1 MIGAETEGRA
11 ACFFNRG
18 IVASQWLARLLP
30 EDHSSTKLTKVIAT
44 PGDKIRNFLGG
55 PVRDK
60 LVSLLT
66 DTNAAK
72 GHIYAALFELDDP
85 ELIPLLQPFRKR
97 AHIVLG
103 NGSVKRKG
111 EDGLEALGEMMEAD
125 AQTACGPR
133 HGRGKDRTAHRW
145 GKTKGKIGF
154 HGGKV
159 EIARPRL
166 RSFDGKEQA
175 LPSWE
180 GAMTEDWLGK
190 WAMNQMLINVSTR
203 KFERSMRLPEG
214 DVPAPNGSG
223 LSKSA
228 ASRRFVALSAA
239 RLKEWMGSDLSDLGL
254 LVIQID
260 GIHMD
265 EDMTLVAAIGVDVN
279 GDKHPLG
286 LVEGAT
292 ENAATV
298 QALIDNLVE
307 RGLDPAVP
315 RLFIIDG
322 SKALS
327 KAIRATFGRDAAIQ
341 RCQIHKARNIMDR
354 LPKSMHAQVRR
365 VLRQAWEM
373 DDADKAEKLLRNLAR
388 RLERDWEGVAAS
400 ILEGLDE
407 MLTVTKL
414 GLPPELRRSLA
425 CTNIIENVM
434 GTVRRVSRNVKYWR
448 SPSMALRWAGAAM
461 QEAAKGF
468 RRLKAYKQL
477 PLLQAALAVRKARAT
492 SSNAH
497 LAQTTKAA

>member
-1 MIGAETEGRA
+1 
-11 ACFFNRG
+11 
-18 IVASQWLARLLP
+18 
-30 EDHSSTKLTKVIAT
+30 
-44 PGDKIRNFLGG
+44 
-55 PVRDK
+55 
-60 LVSLLT
+60 
-66 DTNAAK
+66 
-72 GHIYAALFELDDP
+72 
-85 ELIPLLQPFRKR
+85 
-97 AHIVLG
+97 
-103 NGSVKRKG
+103 
-111 EDGLEALGEMMEAD
+111 
-125 AQTACGPR
+125 
-133 HGRGKDRTAHRW
+133 
-145 GKTKGKIGF
+145 
-154 HGGKV
+154 
-159 EIARPRL
+159 
-166 RSFDGKEQA
+166 
-175 LPSWE
+175 
-180 GAMTEDWLGK
+180 MTEDWLGK
-190 WAMNQMLINVSTR
+190 WAMEPDADNVSTR

-223 LSKSA
+223 LSKNA

-373 DDADKAEKLLRNLAR
+373 DDADKAEKLLPQSRPTSRTRLGGCCRLDPGRAR
-388 RLERDWEGVAAS
+388 RDAHRNKARTAA
-400 ILEGLDE
+400 
-407 MLTVTKL
+407 
-414 GLPPELRRSLA
+414 
-425 CTNIIENVM
+425 
-434 GTVRRVSRNVKYWR
+434 GTAAFARLHEHHRECHGH
-448 SPSMALRWAGAAM
+448 GAAR
-461 QEAAKGF
+461 QPERKI
-468 RRLKAYKQL
+468 L
-477 PLLQAALAVRKARAT
+477 ALAFDGSALGRRGHAGSRQG
-492 SSNAH
+492 
-497 LAQTTKAA
+497 L